1 MLLLEC
7 REKQQQH
14 NNGEQMQ
21 NDVTLQAASILEA
34 IMCALREGHMTTQ
47 DLCDYKIRLQDPIF
61 ECFGVSEK
69 IKMIYYDLLC
79 FITKALR

>member
-1 MLLLEC
+1 MILLEC